1 MDEVK
6 VKSTFSRM
14 MLSKFLTKII
24 SKKFGSD
31 VEIYVNDLSIIK
43 NDIEERYHIVADAE
57 GYIPNKVVEDLICKK
72 RSGSGTS

>member
-14 MLSKFLTKII
+14 ILSKFLTKMA

-31 VEIYVNDLSIIK
+31 IEIYVNDLSVIK
-43 NDIEERYHIVADAE
+43 NDIEERYHIVIDAE
-57 GYIPNKVVEDLICKK
+57 GYVPNKVVEDLICKK
-72 RSGSGTS
+72 RNGSGTS